1 MKKSLSI
8 LMGLCLFF
16 STLTIFSINKV
27 NAEEINNEN
36 NENSAIT
43 NLTLSA
49 SDIKLQ
55 KEYETRLVEELQNND
70 PDEYPEVLEDF
81 IKENESKIAEKLK
94 EENAVDTEAVTI
106 NDKEVS
112 YNYEVDGNTI
122 LEVDTNGITLDAFN
136 EGAEREATIEEDSR
150 LEEDSSLEET
160 DEVEYGF
167 LSGITKGIRNTFQV
181 PTAYATS
188 SKTKSASHYRI
199 CYSNIGTKLYTAK
212 IAADFTYNGTKVTAQ
227 RTTNYIKRHLDG
239 SLYSV
244 YDKASAVTKPSSKK
258 RTAYQSGMVSWGIH
272 INGVGPLVFQEK
284 YIRVNVS
291 SDQNGKITKS
301 SVLE

>member
-1 MKKSLSI
+1 MKMKRSI
-8 LMGLCLFF
+8 IILIGLCLFF
-16 STLTIFSINKV
+16 STLTMFSTNKV

-36 NENSAIT
+36 SAIID
-43 NLTLSA
+43 LKLSA
-49 SDIKLQ
+49 SEMKLQ
-55 KEYETRLVEELQNND
+55 KQYETRLVEELKNND
-70 PDEYPEVLEDF
+70 SDEYPEVLEEF
-81 IKENESKIAEKLK
+81 IKDNESKIAEKLK
-94 EENAVDTEAVTI
+94 EENAEDTEAITI

-112 YNYEVDGNTI
+112 HKYKVDENTV
-122 LEVDTNGITLDAFN
+122 LNVDANGITLDAFE

-160 DEVEYGF
+160 DEFEYGF
-167 LSGITKGIRNTFQV
+167 LPIITKGIRNTFQV
-181 PTAYATS
+181 PSAYAAS

-212 IAADFTYNGTKVTAQ
+212 IAADFTYNGSTVTAQ
-227 RTTNYIKRHLDG
+227 RTTNYIKRHFDG
-239 SLYSV
+239 AMYSI

-258 RTAYQSGMVSWGIH
+258 RTAYQSGMVSWGLH
-272 INGVGPLVFQEK
+272 IKGVGLVFEEK

-291 SDQNGKITKS
+291 SDHNGKISKS